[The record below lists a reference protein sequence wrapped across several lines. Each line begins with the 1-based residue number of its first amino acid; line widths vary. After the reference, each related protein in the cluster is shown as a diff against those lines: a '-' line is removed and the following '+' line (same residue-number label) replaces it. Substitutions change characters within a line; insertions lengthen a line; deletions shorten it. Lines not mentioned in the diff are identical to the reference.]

1 VRACL
6 QRLALCALCL
16 VPALPAF
23 AQLSP
28 LELFEE
34 GNRLYRDELYWAAL
48 LRYRQ
53 AAEAGLSTPI
63 LHYNTGVAHYR
74 ARQYD
79 RARDALLKSL
89 DSPDLRVAAQHNL
102 GLTEYAAGNNAEA
115 LRWFRLVRDQQQ
127 NPKLSAYATEAIARI
142 RTDELAGVEEVVV
155 ETPTRDLDEPV
166 ARFEF
171 QAAAG
176 FGTDSNVYR
185 SPGRPYTDYSNP
197 AAPTVDPVTWS
208 GAYIP
213 FHLGARYRVDAYENE
228 YFYAAYKLRGVA
240 YQDVALNNAD
250 EYAQELSV
258 GSEYRTYDKERERG
272 SEVYSA
278 FSIATHQETYFDP
291 DDGSYFL
298 IIDEDGEIQELQTR
312 MDYVRYGPELN
323 FRQRFSDITFG
334 LGFKGQLWNY
344 ENEEVVPEYD
354 HEYLILSGFAQYH
367 FFESSLIRLGIQG
380 SLRNFG
386 DRPAYDL
393 NGDALTTNPDLEYQY
408 LDVELTARQRITSRM
423 WFGLEY
429 LYSERT
435 DKFVGYN
442 DYIRDQYGANFRWHI
457 GYRFDLDL
465 SGIYMLYDFPRAFAF
480 DNPEQARKSLERVDF
495 RATGTFRL
503 TEHLFVIGGINFVD
517 SASNDT
523 RIDFDRA
530 QYSIAVRWA
539 M

>member
-1 VRACL
+1 MT
-6 QRLALCALCL
+6 RLALCTLCL
-16 VPALPAF
+16 VPVLPAF
-23 AQLSP
+23 ALTP

-53 AAEAGLSTPI
+53 AAEAGLSTPL

-79 RARDALLKSL
+79 RAREALLESL
-89 DSPDLRVAAQHNL
+89 DSPELRVAAQHNL
-102 GLTEYAAGNNAEA
+102 GLTEYAAGNNTEA

-127 NPKLSAYATEAIARI
+127 NPELSAYATEAIARI
-142 RTDELAGVEEVVV
+142 RTQELAGVEEVVV
-155 ETPTRDLDEPV
+155 DAATRDPDEPV
-166 ARFEF
+166 AQFEL
-171 QAAAG
+171 QALAG

-185 SPGRPYTDYSNP
+185 TPGQPYTDYSQP
-197 AAPTVDPVTWS
+197 DAPTVDPVTWS

-213 FHLGARYRVDAYENE
+213 FEVGMRYRIDAYENE
-228 YFYAAYKLRGVA
+228 SFFAAYRLGGVY

-250 EYAQELSV
+250 EYAHELSV
-258 GSEYRTYDKERERG
+258 GSEHRTYDKERERG
-272 SEVYSA
+272 REVYSA
-278 FSIATHQETYFDP
+278 FSVAQHDEFYFDA
-291 DDGSYFL
+291 DYGTYYQ
-298 IIDEDGEIQELQTR
+298 ITDEDGEVDELQKR
-312 MDYVRYGPELN
+312 MDYLRYGPEIN
-323 FRQRFSDITFG
+323 YRQRWSELTIG

-354 HEYLILSGFAQYH
+354 HEYLVLSGFAQYQ
-367 FFESSLIRLGIQG
+367 FFESSLVRLGIQG

-393 NGDALTTNPDLEYQY
+393 NGDVLLANPDLEYEY
-408 LDVELTARQRITSRM
+408 LDVEFTARQRITSRM

-465 SGIYMLYDFPRAFAF
+465 SGAYMLYDFPRAFAF
-480 DNPEQARKSLERVDF
+480 DNPDQARKSLERVDF
-495 RATGTFRL
+495 RAEGTFRV
-503 TEHLFVIGGINFVD
+503 TEHLFVVGAVNYVD
-517 SASNDT
+517 SQSNDI
-523 RIDFDRA
+523 RVDYDRA
-530 QYSIAVRWA
+530 QYSIGVRWVQ
-539 M
+539 